1 MEEVIFSGTQNK
13 KALGMSEVAL
23 IIENNEN
30 ILPIDYKEVA
40 LTRRLFRSGESDYLL
55 NRIPCRLLDITN
67 LLMDT
72 GLGQGAYSVM
82 EQGMIDEIV
91 SEKTDNRR
99 RILEEAAGITKYKT
113 RRRSTWNRLEATQA
127 DLTRIEDI
135 IAEVKRQVDYLQR
148 QVGRARKYQEQKQEL
163 DDSEVLLGR
172 YVFFEL
178 HGELSP
184 LQEELAKIN
193 RNSESS
199 FAEFAARESSLEK
212 SRIPV
217 IVAINGACVGGGVDM
232 ISACD
237 IRYATK
243 DAFFCIQE
251 TNLGLVADVGTLQRL
266 PKLIPEGI
274 VRELALTGRKLR
286 ADEAEKFGLI
296 SEIFDDQESM
306 LNHAMDMARE
316 IASKSPLAISGIK
329 EVINYSRD
337 HSVDESLN
345 YVALWNAAMKYE
357 DDLKETFI
365 AKMEKREEKF
375 EGLKKKGKYFE
386 K

>member
-1 MEEVIFSGTQNK
+1 MEYKCFKYNLKDHIAHVILSRGEELNTMIKDFW
-13 KALGMSEVAL
+13 AE
-23 IIENNEN
+23 
-30 ILPIDYKEVA
+30 LP
-40 LTRRLFRSGESDYLL
+40 
-55 NRIPCRLLDITN
+55 N
-67 LLMDT
+67 L
-72 GLGQGAYSVM
+72 
-82 EQGMIDEIV
+82 IDEISNEGKARV
-91 SEKTDNRR
+91 ILISAEGKHFTAGMDLRNFTD
-99 RILEEAAGITKYKT
+99 
-113 RRRSTWNRLEATQA
+113 S
-127 DLTRIEDI
+127 DLTGNNEH
-135 IAEVKRQVDYLQR
+135 QGLQNEAIYR
-148 QVGRARKYQEQKQEL
+148 LTK
-163 DDSEVLLGR
+163 D
-172 YVFFEL
+172 
-178 HGELSP
+178 
-184 LQEELAKIN
+184 LQY
-193 RNSESS
+193 S
-199 FAEFAARESSLEK
+199 FSSLEK

-217 IVAINGACVGGGVDM
+217 IVAIQGACVGGGVDM

-274 VRELALTGRKLR
+274 VRELALTGRKFH
-286 ADEAEKFGLI
+286 ADEALKYGLI
-296 SEIFDDQESM
+296 SSISDDQESM
-306 LNHAMDMARE
+306 MEQAINTAKE